1 MPGNE
6 NTKFALTASQRR
18 LKAIVI
24 GLGVLIVLALGA
36 LITGFVIKLS
46 SGGHREAAAPHA
58 ADVAVEPG
66 TTVESSQLSDG
77 KLTLT
82 LKTPTGEEVVIV
94 DAATGRELSR
104 VRLKPKP

>member
-1 MPGNE
+1 MLGNE
-6 NTKFALTASQRR
+6 DTKFTLTASQRR

-46 SGGHREAAAPHA
+46 RGGPHEMPAAHA
-58 ADVAVEPG
+58 TDVAIEPG

-77 KLTLT
+77 KLTIT
-82 LKTPTGEEVVIV
+82 LKTPNGEEVVIV